1 MAHDRS
7 PLEPL
12 ADGFTAFE
20 TADGQR
26 WKHKDMSDARVGPGY
41 RLFVS
46 ERGEQRRCEFGPN
59 EPHDTTLTDLRE
71 QLARAKPASGTA
83 EATRP
88 TDELRP

>member
-12 ADGFTAFE
+12 PDGFTGFQA
-20 TADGQR
+20 ADGAH
-26 WKHKDMSDARVGPGY
+26 WKHKDIAASRVGPGY

-46 ERGEQRRCEFGPN
+46 ERGEQRRCDFGPN

-71 QLARAKPASGTA
+71 QLARATPLATPTADAAAA
-83 EATRP
+83 EARA
-88 TDELRP
+88 